1 MAFTLSLFLCVFS
14 DLDHTFIVTLHTI
27 YALTGFGENELVYPI
42 LAYFTFEAMRVI
54 RIIASHDGFVKNGE
68 MADIAIVGTVS
79 TYG

>member
-79 TYG
+79 TYR

>member
-1 MAFTLSLFLCVFS
+1 MAFTLSLFLCVLS

-27 YALTGFGENELVYPI
+27 YALTGLGEDKLVYPI

-54 RIIASHDGFVKNGE
+54 RIVASHDSLVKNGE
-68 MADIAIVGTVS
+68 MADITIVGTVS